1 MHTSRNTMGPAS
13 QDHLI
18 CSQPDHLFNYTQ
30 NYLVTGNLP
39 LAKAHTLNRRKHANY
54 HRIIQVLRYLLQLKA
69 GSAKRSHKI
78 DCAFIHTL
86 IPKTSWWW
94 RLHNLFANL
103 FQCLTVL
110 MQRAALPCPSC
121 SSLWPC
127 PLSLHPVS
135 LWKAWLHVPDNGL
148 TSTRG

>member
-1 MHTSRNTMGPAS
+1 MGPAS

-30 NYLVTGNLP
+30 NHLITGHLL
-39 LAKAHTLNRRKHANY
+39 LAKAYILNRRNHANY
-54 HRIIQVLRYLLQLKA
+54 HRIIQVVRDLLQLKA
-69 GSAKRSHKI
+69 ESSKRSGKLAH
-78 DCAFIHTL
+78 AFIHTL

-110 MQRAALPCPSC
+110 MQRPALPSLSC
-121 SSLWPC
+121 SSLC
-127 PLSLHPVS
+127 PWLLSLQPVL
-135 LWKAWLHVPDNGL
+135 LWKAWLHSPDNGL
-148 TSTRG
+148 TSIGGYA